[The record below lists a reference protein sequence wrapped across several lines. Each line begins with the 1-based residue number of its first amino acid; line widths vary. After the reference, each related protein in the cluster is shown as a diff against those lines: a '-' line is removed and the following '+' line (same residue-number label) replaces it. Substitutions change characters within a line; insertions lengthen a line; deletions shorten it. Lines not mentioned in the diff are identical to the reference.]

1 MGSFLQLPQAAW
13 STQRK
18 NALRSSQRKAIRV
31 TRNVPQVAA
40 PYRDS
45 LARLSDQMTIVILGH
60 SNVFLEI
67 ADQVL
72 RLEGGK
78 LADAIEA

>member
-1 MGSFLQLPQAAW
+1 
-13 STQRK
+13 
-18 NALRSSQRKAIRV
+18 
-31 TRNVPQVAA
+31 
-40 PYRDS
+40 
-45 LARLSDQMTIVILGH
+45 MTIVILGH